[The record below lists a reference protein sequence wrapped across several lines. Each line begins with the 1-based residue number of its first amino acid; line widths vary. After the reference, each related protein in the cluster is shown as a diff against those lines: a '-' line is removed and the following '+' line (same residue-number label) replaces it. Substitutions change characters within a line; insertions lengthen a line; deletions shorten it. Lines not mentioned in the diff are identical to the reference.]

1 MTKRDLIKF
10 LERKMKEKRISV
22 VSEYNALCDQERQKI
37 HDELELPALADEIQQ
52 LLQKAFDLWDAW
64 QKKHENYEGLTINPH
79 YYGLITTLSTCTD
92 SEDATM
98 KRLLVENIE
107 LNCKALT
114 GIAKESILAEERVI
128 ATFNTVISSVQQMKH
143 TKEAAVY
150 LKELGFDLS
159 ELEKPADQVQ
169 TALMVPVD
177 TNYLFVKAA

>member
-10 LERKMKEKRISV
+10 LERKMNEKRSAV
-22 VSEYNALCDQERQKI
+22 VSEYNAIRAQERQKI
-37 HDELELPALADEIQQ
+37 HEELELPALADGMQM
-52 LLQKAFDLWDAW
+52 LLQQAYDLWDDW
-64 QKKHENYEGLTINPH
+64 QKKHESYEGLTVNPH
-79 YYGLITTLSTCTD
+79 YYGLIPTLSACTD
-92 SEDATM
+92 TEDATM

-107 LNCKALT
+107 LKCKALT
-114 GIAKESILAEERVI
+114 SIAKESNLAEERVI